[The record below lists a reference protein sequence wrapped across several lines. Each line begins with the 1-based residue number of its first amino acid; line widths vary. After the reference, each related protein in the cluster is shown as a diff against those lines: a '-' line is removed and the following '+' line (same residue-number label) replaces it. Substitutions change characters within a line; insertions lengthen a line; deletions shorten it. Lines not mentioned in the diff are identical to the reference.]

1 MLLLWAAFSV
11 VFALS
16 PLFVN
21 FLLVRDDPQFEW
33 QKLANRGE
41 LFLIAA
47 ALSADAIGRV
57 WNQRAVSGLYGTF
70 VLVGCVYILFVAS
83 VEFGTLA
90 PRLDA
95 GSRLAWKPVRD
106 SVVMYICAVATAFA
120 ALLIEE

>member
-1 MLLLWAAFSV
+1 MSDAGKKKARKLLLWTAFSV

-57 WNQRAVSGLYGTF
+57 WNQRAVNGLYGTL
-70 VLVGCVYILFVAS
+70 VLVGCVYILFATS
-83 VEFGTLA
+83 IEFGTVA
-90 PRLDA
+90 PKLDLGA
-95 GSRLAWKPVRD
+95 RLAWKQVRD
-106 SVVMYICAVATAFA
+106 SVVVFLC
-120 ALLIEE
+120 